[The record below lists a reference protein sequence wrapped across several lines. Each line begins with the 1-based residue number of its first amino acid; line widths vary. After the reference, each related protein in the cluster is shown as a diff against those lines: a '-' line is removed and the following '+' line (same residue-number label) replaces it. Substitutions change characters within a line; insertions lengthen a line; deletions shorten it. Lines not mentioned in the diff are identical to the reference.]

1 MSMIEKIIEEYNRYR
16 APEAEAKIIDKKG
29 NEVKIW
35 IKVPCR
41 TCGLYD
47 YVEDFLYFMEEF
59 GLKGKIV
66 ETEEMESGTGNEFIV
81 RIKMED

>member
-1 MSMIEKIIEEYNRYR
+1 MIEKVIEEYNRYR
-16 APEAEAKIIDKKG
+16 VPEAEAKIIGKEE

-47 YVEDFLYFMEEF
+47 YVEDILYFMEEF
-59 GLKGKIV
+59 GLKGRIV
-66 ETEEMESGTGNEFIV
+66 ETKEMENETGNEFIV
-81 RIKMED
+81 RIKIKD